1 VYLDESGVD
10 NKQYRKY
17 ARSEVGTAA
26 YGDVRG
32 ASKERYSI
40 IAALN
45 LKKIKAP
52 IVFKGSTTSELF
64 NEWLKSHLLP
74 EIGKN
79 KTIVMD
85 NAKWHKSGVTKE
97 IIENSG
103 NKILYLPTYS
113 PDFNPIENYWAI
125 TKKRLKQK
133 QFKYKKLIS
142 NLHAALKYNVQH
154 SP

>member
-1 VYLDESGVD
+1 MP
-10 NKQYRKY
+10 
-17 ARSEVGTAA
+17 AF
-26 YGDVRG
+26 GDVRG

-52 IVFKGSTTSELF
+52 IVFKGSTTTELF
-64 NEWLKSHLLP
+64 NEWLQNHLLP
-74 EIGKN
+74 EIGIN
-79 KTIVMD
+79 KIIVMD
-85 NAKWHKSGVTKE
+85 NAKWHKSAKTKD

-103 NKILYLPTYS
+103 NKIMYLPAYS

-125 TKKRLKQK
+125 TKNRLKQK

-142 NLHAALKYNVQH
+142 NIYAALKYDV
-154 SP
+154 SIPY